1 MSTDLEKI
9 LVVDDN
15 ENFLNMAIMALKRSN
30 YQVDGA
36 PDGPT
41 ALEMIRSQGPY
52 AVMLTD
58 RMMPEMDGLEVMER
72 ARQIDEN
79 LEVVIITAVGSLST
93 AITALRDGGA
103 FDYLMKPLESVKQI
117 PMVTERAL
125 AHRRLRMEREAL
137 NARVQAEAEWL
148 QSLIANTG
156 DAILAA
162 NADDELTI
170 VNPATN
176 RLLGRDDLI
185 GSVAHISLPT
195 PLAKALADWQAGGEG
210 PASVEITLDQD
221 SVQMLNLTPVVDGQ
235 GQRQGWIMVL
245 RDITHLKQLDKLRTQ
260 MLSAAASNIRLPLA
274 QGVTVLAELSI
285 LVADDRRAS
294 EIVYRLFT
302 LWSQIQE
309 WGDNLMTMAQ
319 IDADLDLHLKDVDL
333 EKLLEKTQ
341 TGKIEKLIN
350 ELKLQLNI
358 DLEPELPPARVDPD
372 LMQRLMEGLI
382 SRAIHRS
389 KQNGEIRIH
398 MRQQEKQIWIEVGD
412 DGPAVNTADLSS
424 IFEQPSAQVDERLG
438 STGLEIN
445 MAKTIADRMGGQVWV
460 GGQGPRGSIIMV
472 GVPAVSSA
480 AK

>member
-1 MSTDLEKI
+1 MSVDSEKI

-15 ENFLNMAIMALKRSN
+15 ENFLNMAILALKRGGF
-30 YQVDGA
+30 QVEGA
-36 PDGPT
+36 LDGPT

-58 RMMPEMDGLEVMER
+58 RMMPDMDGLEVMER
-72 ARQIDEN
+72 ARQIDGN

-93 AITALRDGGA
+93 AISALRDGGA

-117 PMVTERAL
+117 PMVVERAL
-125 AHRRLRMEREAL
+125 AHRRLRMEKENL
-137 NARVQAEAEWL
+137 NTRLQAEAERL

-162 NADDELTI
+162 NAEDVLTI
-170 VNPATN
+170 VNPAAN
-176 RLLGRDDLI
+176 RLLGRDDLV
-185 GSVAHISLPT
+185 GSNAHISLP
-195 PLAKALADWQAGGEG
+195 PQLVKALADWQIGGEG
-210 PASVEITLDQD
+210 PASIEITLDQD
-221 SVQMLNLTPVVDGQ
+221 SVQMLNLTPVMEAYGP
-235 GQRQGWIMVL
+235 RQGWVMVL

-333 EKLLEKTQ
+333 EKLLQKTQ
-341 TGKIEKLIN
+341 TGKIEKLIR
-350 ELKLQLNI
+350 ELKLQLSI

-389 KQNGEIRIH
+389 KTSGEIRIN
-398 MRQQEKQIWIEVGD
+398 MRRQEKQIWIEVGD
-412 DGPAVNTADLSS
+412 DGPAVNNADLSS
-424 IFEQPSAQVDERLG
+424 IFEQSSNQDNESIG
-438 STGLEIN
+438 STGLELN
-445 MAKTIADRMGGQVWV
+445 MAKTIADRMGGQIWV

-472 GVPAVSSA
+472 GVPAVFSA
-480 AK
+480 AN